1 MPHYRI
7 YSLDAAGRIVSGHD
21 ALCMDDQEA
30 RRTALGLLEAG
41 RDGEIWNG
49 RRRVGRVDHATPWAH
64 GHRGGSVTPEAQ
76 AGCGMPVSAGA

>member
-7 YSLDAAGRIVSGHD
+7 YALDTAGHIVSGHD
-21 ALCMDDQEA
+21 ALCGDDQEA

-49 RRRVGRVDHATPWAH
+49 RRRVGRVNQATP
-64 GHRGGSVTPEAQ
+64 RVR
-76 AGCGMPVSAGA
+76 